1 MIGILSDSVLPPDL
15 ARERRKKISEV
26 FTTRKPVRFTD
37 ENQGTWFDNVAY
49 PIIDDKG
56 EVGRIALIA
65 RDITDQKRAEAALQ
79 ENENKYRTLTEA
91 SRDLIFLIGRDDR
104 VEYVNSFAAEALGLP
119 VDQVIGQKR
128 SALFTGKMGE
138 HQAQA
143 LQRVFETGIQ
153 GRSEGAMEI
162 LGTLHWFDHFLT
174 PIKDVNGTVTSVL
187 GVSRDI
193 TDRKQIEQ
201 ALLES
206 EARLRQITE
215 TLTSVFYIHERASD
229 RFIYVSPAY
238 EKIWKRSR
246 QSLYDD
252 PYSYLEAV
260 HPEDKPRLLE
270 SIRKELEESRYLD
283 TDYRIIQPD
292 GTIRWIHSQNFPIF
306 DSQGNVYRVAG
317 TAEDITGRK
326 AAEDAQKESEDRY
339 RKLVEISPSVVLLHQ
354 DGKIIYANHAL
365 AGILGTDDAEEL
377 IGKNVLDLIHPAYR
391 EAIRTNIAQDLI
403 GASTPFMELQMI
415 RTDGTTVAV
424 EGRGVGTMIGGKPA
438 VLVAI
443 NDITERHRAGQARK
457 EGG

>member
-1 MIGILSDSVLPPDL
+1 
-15 ARERRKKISEV
+15 
-26 FTTRKPVRFTD
+26 
-37 ENQGTWFDNVAY
+37 
-49 PIIDDKG
+49 
-56 EVGRIALIA
+56 
-65 RDITDQKRAEAALQ
+65 LQ

-415 RTDGTTVAV
+415 RTDGWGKACRA
-424 EGRGVGTMIGGKPA
+424 RG
-438 VLVAI
+438 
-443 NDITERHRAGQARK
+443 NQ
-457 EGG
+457 